1 MKGGDKMKKRTLK
14 LIRQKIIGIAV
25 MISSIPMLYIT
36 REMMISILLIGIGFW
51 LLVQKKLL
59 SEIAME
65 MAKKEIQKNEEDL
78 K

>member
-1 MKGGDKMKKRTLK
+1 MKKRTLK

-36 REMMISILLIGIGFW
+36 REIMISILLIGIGFW
-51 LLVQKKLL
+51 FLVQKKLL
-59 SEIAME
+59 SEITAE
-65 MAKKEIQKNEEDL
+65 MAKKEIEDEEDL